1 MITVGASWSAIA
13 RPLRYAAV
21 LVVIVVLIGGWS
33 YLYLGARAI
42 DLRVANAVLEGL
54 RELKEIDSRWNDRL
68 IAIRLAPTAAGEKP
82 GAIADPQRVARV
94 HSLLA
99 VNAHT
104 LGNLITPQSLTAL
117 KGSFEEKARAVDR
130 FVAAKAV
137 FSQRLDALLQANAAL
152 PASVRRSLPGQ
163 FESNAE
169 KLGAAVLA
177 YVAQPSSAAGQAV
190 ASTAAAL
197 LAQDASLAATAQVQT
212 LADAARAIVQAKNDE
227 DAQFRAAFF
236 SAAGPRLDSL
246 TQEFER
252 QFGNALDD
260 AERYRLYLF
269 VYSALILLLAL
280 WLGWRLKHTYSVI
293 AAINHQ
299 LREANEL
306 LEQRVTERTQ
316 LLQKALKQLK
326 ENEALLIQSEKMS
339 SLGQMVAGV
348 AHEVNTPLAY
358 VKSSLEAV
366 NSRMPGLDA
375 ALVECEQLVK
385 MLKSDTTSEAEL
397 SAQFAE
403 VSAQLDEIRSRGTLV
418 ELGTLVSDGMHG
430 IGQIGELVTNLKD
443 FARLD
448 RSKIAEFD
456 LNEGLASALV
466 IARNQLRSKTVKKE
480 FADIPKVSCSPSQIN
495 QVFLNLLTN
504 AAQATGEEGGVISV
518 RTARHGD
525 RHVIITVQDNGHG
538 IPREVLPKI
547 FDPFFTT
554 KPAGQGTGLGLSICY
569 KIIAAHGGR
578 IEVASTPGVG
588 TSFTVLLPVTPVSI
602 AEAA

>member
-1 MITVGASWSAIA
+1 MIRVGASWSAIA

-21 LVVIVVLIGGWS
+21 LVLIVLLVGGWS
-33 YLYLGARAI
+33 SLYLKARAI
-42 DLRVANAVLEGL
+42 DLRVANGVLEGL

-82 GAIADPQRVARV
+82 GAVADPQRVARV

-117 KGSFEEKARAVDR
+117 KASFEEKARAVDR

-137 FSQRLDALLQANAAL
+137 FAQRLEALLQANAAL
-152 PASVRRSLPGQ
+152 PASVRRGLPEQ
-163 FESNAE
+163 FESDAE
-169 KLGAAVLA
+169 RLSAAVLA
-177 YVAQPSSAAGQAV
+177 HAAQPSAAAGQAV
-190 ASTAAAL
+190 ASAADAL
-197 LAQDASLAATAQVQT
+197 AGQGASPATVAQVQT
-212 LADAARAIVQAKNDE
+212 LADAARAMVQAKNDE
-227 DAQFRAAFF
+227 DAHFRAAFF

-293 AAINHQ
+293 AAINRQ
-299 LREANEL
+299 LREANEG
-306 LEQRVTERTQ
+306 LEQRVTERTRM
-316 LLQKALKQLK
+316 LQQALKQLK

-366 NSRMPGLDA
+366 NSHMPGIDA
-375 ALVECEQLVK
+375 ALIECERLVK
-385 MLKSDTTSEAEL
+385 LLKSDSTSDAEL
-397 SAQFAE
+397 SAQFSR
-403 VSAQLDEIRSRGTLV
+403 VSAQLEEIRARGTIV

-466 IARNQLRSKTVKKE
+466 IARNQLKSKTIKKE

-504 AAQATGEEGGVISV
+504 AAQATGEEGGVIAV

-525 RHVIITVQDNGHG
+525 RHVAITIQDNGHG
-538 IPREVLPKI
+538 IPPEVLPKI

-554 KPAGQGTGLGLSICY
+554 KAAGQGTGLGLAISY
-569 KIIAAHGGR
+569 KIVASHGGR
-578 IEVASTPGVG
+578 IEVSSKPGAG
-588 TSFTVLLPVTPVSI
+588 TRFTVILPVDPVAI
-602 AEAA
+602 AAAA